1 MPRIYQ
7 RTKER
12 FDNATEAWQDIEE
25 RTDLDFSD
33 VIERC
38 HSPTHWQWEVEA
50 DDDRDEQGE
59 E

>member
-1 MPRIYQ
+1 MVRIYQ

-12 FDNATEAWQDIEE
+12 FDNATEAWADIEE

-38 HSPTHWQWEVEA
+38 HSPTHWQWEVETDEA
-50 DDDRDEQGE
+50 EQGE